1 MESFAEHYESL
12 FETIHRHMP
21 DVDTRLIRQAVHYAE
36 EKHQNQKR
44 KDGSPYIIHPLAV
57 AEEVV
62 EMGLDMDA
70 ILGAVLHDCI

>member
-44 KDGSPYIIHPLAV
+44 KDGSP
-57 AEEVV
+57 
-62 EMGLDMDA
+62 
-70 ILGAVLHDCI
+70 